1 MLYEVVSIEQDMA
14 GKWYARIITAVDELE
29 NPTETQFFKFDNE
42 PTEDDIQSIIDQI
55 KVLEEPEIPDAV
67 TE

>member
-1 MLYEVVSIEQDMA
+1 MLYEVVSIEQDIA

-29 NPTETQFFKFDNE
+29 NPTETQFFKFDHE
-42 PTEDDIQSIIDQI
+42 PTEDDIQLVIDQL
-55 KVLEEPEIPDAV
+55 KLLKPEETPDAV